1 MLPFLTCE
9 ELIWE
14 GKERK
19 KREEAERN
27 TEGRVE
33 VKKMDT
39 ENNILTNMTKMV
51 SLINMSQ
58 RTQHHITSAFTSHN
72 QIPSNDLT
80 YLGKATF
87 HTKVSTINTVT

>member
-1 MLPFLTCE
+1 MG
-9 ELIWE
+9 
-14 GKERK
+14 GKGEK
-19 KREEAERN
+19 K
-27 TEGRVE
+27 EGRSRE
-33 VKKMDT
+33 KHGGKGRSKKMDT